1 MPHMPAPPT
10 LSFNPS
16 PSPSPNLNP
25 NPPPS
30 RCAQFARFCGEGIGA
45 VAAARAV
52 PAKLLPLLQRM
63 LSSQPAARPTAAEVH
78 AALAASLSALTPLA
92 EWASPMQ
99 GQGHPC
105 GAQPG
110 ASQPWSARVEAHG
123 AAGAAGAAGGAEA
136 EAEAGRDP
144 RYASGDYSDGSRGGG
159 SSGGGSS
166 SGGGVAPTST
176 CLPTRATTRP
186 PALLGP
192 TAAATGGG
200 KVPMAASSSSGDGS
214 SASGA
219 ASSAASSPCGSACG
233 ASPCGSACGAGG
245 TGGAGGASG
254 GGASGGGGG
263 GGGEARF
270 AAAFAPM
277 HPPPPVRRSPDDG
290 YVRCLGWES
299 LPFPAGRLA
308 TAVASTLDAMHV
320 AYTADPR
327 RHCVDV
333 CLPPEASP
341 LLPSPPLGLASL
353 PPSTTVPP
361 VSAAAATAAAAAVAA
376 AAATATATASP
387 AAAAAPAAQPHLT
400 ACDLH
405 GVQQH
410 GARGLTASPGELH
423 VSITIFGDEVGKE
436 THHVDVRRRGG
447 PHWQFQRFYIRFRE
461 LVRPPLVYP
470 PHPPPPHPR
479 PPHHHH
485 PSPHPTDPT
494 PHHHTTHPRPRLRPR
509 ADLQLAPYSTPARPD
524 ERRAR
529 AHLVRRALGLLSRA
543 AQPRAEEQ
551 GGSAVLC
558 DPRPE

>member
-1 MPHMPAPPT
+1 M
-10 LSFNPS
+10 
-16 PSPSPNLNP
+16 
-25 NPPPS
+25 
-30 RCAQFARFCGEGIGA
+30 
-45 VAAARAV
+45 AAARAV

-63 LSSQPAARPTAAEVH
+63 LSSEPAARPTAAEVH

-144 RYASGDYSDGSRGGG
+144 RYASGDYSDSSRGGG

-166 SGGGVAPTST
+166 SGGSVAPTST
-176 CLPTRATTRP
+176 
-186 PALLGP
+186 
-192 TAAATGGG
+192 
-200 KVPMAASSSSGDGS
+200 
-214 SASGA
+214 
-219 ASSAASSPCGSACG
+219 ASSAAS
-233 ASPCGSACGAGG
+233 SPCGSACGAGG

-361 VSAAAATAAAAAVAA
+361 VSAAAA
-376 AAATATATASP
+376 AATATATASP

-423 VSITIFGDEVGKE
+423 VSITVFGDEVGKE